1 MFHCCDK
8 PPSFPCRHSGLVMI
22 SSRGILL
29 LPVFDWVSEAY
40 SILTCTRWTA
50 MVQGRPQ
57 GRERKAGGTG
67 KKGKIFLEDKVSA
80 LARGSALEL
89 SFDRLDCW
97 T

>member
-1 MFHCCDK
+1 
-8 PPSFPCRHSGLVMI
+8 
-22 SSRGILL
+22 
-29 LPVFDWVSEAY
+29 
-40 SILTCTRWTA
+40 

-80 LARGSALEL
+80 ISLARGSALEL

>member
-1 MFHCCDK
+1 
-8 PPSFPCRHSGLVMI
+8 
-22 SSRGILL
+22 
-29 LPVFDWVSEAY
+29 
-40 SILTCTRWTA
+40 

-57 GRERKAGGTG
+57 GRERKAGGAG